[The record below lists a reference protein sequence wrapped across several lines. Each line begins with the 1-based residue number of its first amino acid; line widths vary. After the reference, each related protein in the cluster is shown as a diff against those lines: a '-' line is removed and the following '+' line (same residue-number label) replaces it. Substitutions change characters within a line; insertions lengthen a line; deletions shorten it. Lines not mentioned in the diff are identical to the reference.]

1 MNTSIRYLRAGWARL
16 WLLRLCRARLA
27 VGHAD
32 DEAEASIRQQLERL
46 HVRRCADGRDALR
59 AKLAELLARR
69 ERHPADRRRMT
80 AHPLF
85 ADLARVFMLDGDA
98 LQVLA
103 LVCELHTG
111 GELGA
116 AARADKRYPSTRWGV
131 LNLLGDALGL
141 PATRLRRCLRPRGP
155 LLASGL
161 LALYHGDHG
170 HAVECIE
177 PGDGLLPLVVDDA
190 SDASRYLERLFESAG
205 PGKLSLA
212 DYPHLA
218 DEVACLRD
226 YLAAAVRDRSG
237 ASALLYGPPGTGKSE
252 LARAL
257 ADALGL
263 KLYLVKSA
271 DEYGEPIESRQRLQA
286 YEAAQRALANNPHA
300 LLMFD
305 EIEDVFRHSK
315 PSTTAVDYKSWIN
328 RELETARVPC
338 LWVSNRTDCMD
349 ESQLRRFDIALE
361 VPKPPR
367 WMRRA
372 LLDRQLQ
379 RWSVPPAVLEEIVA
393 NEAFA
398 PAHYA
403 RATRVL
409 ERLDVRDSETASRV
423 LRRSLD
429 EVLSLLGRPP
439 LGRTRRAPAFDLALL
454 RIDQPIEPIVELLAR
469 RPSARLCLY
478 GPPGTG
484 KSALAEHLAE
494 RLGLPLLKRRASD
507 LLSRWVGETEARIA
521 AMFRE
526 AEREQAVLCLDEA
539 DSFLRDRTDMQHG
552 WEITQVNE
560 LLTRLEDFE
569 GIFVASTNL
578 MESLDRA
585 ALRRFDFKLRFE
597 WLDPM
602 QRRELFDR
610 YARQFELSA
619 DLEAQELARRLDRLD
634 CLTPGDFA
642 AQHRRLEAM
651 PGCAQGTLLQWLQAE
666 QDLKPGMRPTRMG
679 FTA

>member
-1 MNTSIRYLRAGWARL
+1 MNTSIRHLRAGWARL

-27 VGHAD
+27 ANRSD
-32 DEAEASIRQQLERL
+32 NDAESAIRQQLERL
-46 HVRRCADGRDALR
+46 RIRRCGEGREALH
-59 AKLAELLARR
+59 AKLAELLERR
-69 ERHPADRRRMT
+69 ERLPASRRRIA

-103 LVCELHTG
+103 LVCELHAG
-111 GELGA
+111 GELGI
-116 AARADKRYPSTRWGV
+116 AARADSRYPSTRWGV
-131 LNLLGDALGL
+131 MNLLGDALGL
-141 PATRLRRCLRPRGP
+141 PAARLRRCLRPRGP
-155 LLASGL
+155 LLTSGL
-161 LALYHGDHG
+161 LVLYNGEYG
-170 HAVECIE
+170 HAAECIE
-177 PGDGLLPLVVDDA
+177 PGDGLLPLVADDA
-190 SDASRYLERLFESAG
+190 PDASRYLERLFEQAG
-205 PGKLSLA
+205 PGKLELV

-218 DEVACLRD
+218 EETARLRD
-226 YLAAAVRDRSG
+226 YLAAAVRDRGG
-237 ASALLYGPPGTGKSE
+237 ASVLLYGPPGTGKSE

-257 ADALGL
+257 AAALGL
-263 KLYLVKSA
+263 TLYLVKSA
-271 DEYGEPIESRQRLQA
+271 DENGEPVESRQRLQA
-286 YEAAQRALANNPHA
+286 YEAAQRALANNPQA

-305 EIEDVFRHSK
+305 EIEDVFRRSK
-315 PSTTAVDYKSWIN
+315 SSSVAVDYKSWIN
-328 RELETARVPC
+328 RQLETARVPS

-349 ESQLRRFDIALE
+349 DSQLRRFDIALE
-361 VPKPPR
+361 VPRPPR

-372 LLDRQLQ
+372 LLDRQLA
-379 RWSVPPAVLEEIVA
+379 RWPVSSTVRDEIVA

-403 RATRVL
+403 RAVRVL
-409 ERLDVRDSETASRV
+409 ERLDVRDGDTASQV

-439 LGRTRRAPAFDLALL
+439 LGRAQRAPAFDLALL
-454 RIDQPIEPIVELLAR
+454 RTDQPFEPIVALLAR

-507 LLSRWVGETEARIA
+507 LLSPWVGETEANIA

-526 AEREQAVLCLDEA
+526 AERERAVLCLDEA
-539 DSFLRDRTDMQHG
+539 DSFLRERSGMQRS
-552 WEITQVNE
+552 WEVTQVNE

-578 MESLDRA
+578 MDSLDAA

-597 WLDPM
+597 WLDPG
-602 QRRELFDR
+602 QRRALFDR
-610 YARQFELSA
+610 YACQFELRA
-619 DLEAQELARRLDRLD
+619 DLDAPELARRLGRLD
-634 CLTPGDFA
+634 RLTPGDFA
-642 AQHRRLEAM
+642 AQHRRLEAT
-651 PGCAQGTLLQWLQAE
+651 PGCAQGSLLQWLQAE
-666 QDLKPGMRPTRMG
+666 QDLKPGARSVRMG